1 MIRRNVYKRFTL
13 LALRAVDV
21 IRPYSNRFS
30 KRKYTQR
37 QHTVML
43 MLKKRLRCSYRELVQ
58 LFELMP
64 ELAKMLGLKE
74 LPHFTT
80 LQKFFARFPS
90 GLFAR
95 VLQRTLAFFNAGE
108 TLSIDSSGFSIR
120 HMSSHYEKRCGK
132 NRPYI
137 KSSLAVDAR
146 SQAIVADKV
155 RKSHAHDVKDFKQL
169 VRRAPGYTTLVA
181 DKGYDAEWCHRE
193 AKRHGMR
200 AVIPV
205 RTRGRSRVMGR
216 NRAQTCKNFDEK
228 TYHQRSMSETVNS
241 VEKRKFG
248 DELSSRST
256 LLQKHEVRL
265 MNICYNIYRAAAS
278 AVALLRQRIST
289 KLGSHSKLM
298 FIRF

>member
-1 MIRRNVYKRFTL
+1 MIRRNVYKRFAL

-21 IRPYSNRFS
+21 VRPYSNKFS
-30 KRKYTQR
+30 KRRYTQR

-43 MLKKRLRCSYRELVQ
+43 MLKKRLRCSYRELIQ

-64 ELAKMLGLKE
+64 ELAKILGLTE

-95 VLQRTLAFFNAGE
+95 VLQRTLAFFDAGE
-108 TLSIDSSGFSIR
+108 ILSIDSSGFSIR

-132 NRPYI
+132 YRPYI

-169 VRRAPGYTTLVA
+169 VHRAHGYTTLVA

-193 AKRHGMR
+193 AKKRGMR

-205 RTRGRSRVMGR
+205 RTRGRTRVMGR
-216 NRAQTCKNFDEK
+216 NRALMCKNFDAK
-228 TYHQRSMSETVNS
+228 TYHQRSKSETVNS

-265 MNICYNIYRAAAS
+265 MNVCYNVYRAAAS
-278 AVALLRQRIST
+278 AAALLGHRIST
-289 KLGSHSKLM
+289 EL
-298 FIRF
+298 